1 MAKDILYD
9 DDARNGLA
17 AGIHKLADAVRVT
30 LGPKGRYVALE
41 STWGA
46 PAITND
52 GVTVAKQIELSNQVE
67 NMGAKMVIEAAE
79 KTNELAG
86 DGTTTATLLADV
98 FVSEGL
104 RLVAAGAE
112 ALAIRRGI
120 DKGVKAAVAA
130 IKEDAVQITD
140 RDQVRNIAF
149 ISSRNEQV
157 GETIAEAV
165 EAVGDTSGIACVDA
179 QVPGVEVEIV
189 KGIQYDRGWVSDSMV
204 TDHEHM
210 IGELENPL
218 ILITDYELMAVQ
230 PLIPL
235 LEQVVQAKRD
245 LFIISDDLR
254 REALHTIMLNTVR
267 GTFRTIATECPEF
280 KERRTLTL
288 EDIAIATGGTFISS
302 ELKMRL
308 EDVTIDMLG
317 SCDRVVASK
326 DSTIIIGGH
335 GDPVAIEKR
344 IENVKKE
351 IEETMSYFTK
361 ERYEERLQRLRGGVA
376 TIKIGAHTEAELKE
390 LKSRMEDALCATKA
404 AISEGVVPG
413 GGVAL
418 MNAARALDDLDVTPE
433 EQLGVDIVRKALEAP
448 LRTIAQNSGYEGV
461 IEVNRVRE
469 AEPGYGRDYKTGEF
483 GNMIE
488 MGIID
493 PAMVT
498 RIALESAAS
507 VASLVLITESTANEI
522 LVKGMY
528 LHDDSA
534 LNPSPAFPKY

>member
-1 MAKDILYD
+1 MAKEILYD
-9 DDARNGLA
+9 EDARNGLA
-17 AGIHKLADAVRVT
+17 NGIHKLADAVRVT

-41 STWGA
+41 SVWGA

-52 GVTVAKQIELSNQVE
+52 GVTVAKQIELADQVE

-104 RLVAAGAE
+104 RLVAAGAD

-120 DKGVKAAVAA
+120 DKGVKAAVAT
-130 IKEDAVQITD
+130 IKEDAVQITT
-140 RDQVRNIAF
+140 REQVRNIAY
-149 ISSRNEQV
+149 ISSRDEQV

-165 EAVGDTSGIACVDA
+165 EAVGDTTGIACVDA
-179 QVPGVEVEIV
+179 KVPGVEVEV
-189 KGIQYDRGWVSDSMV
+189 VEGIQYDRGWVSDSMV

-235 LEQVVQAKRD
+235 LEQVVQSKRD

-302 ELKMRL
+302 EMKMRL

-317 SCDRVVASK
+317 SCDRVVVSK
-326 DSTIIIGGH
+326 DSTLIIGGH
-335 GDPVAIEKR
+335 GDPAAVEKR

-351 IEETMSYFTK
+351 IEQTMSYFIK

-404 AISEGVVPG
+404 AIAEGVVAG
-413 GGVAL
+413 GGVAM
-418 MNAARALDDLDVTPE
+418 MNATRVLDTLDVTPQ
-433 EQLGVDIVRKALEAP
+433 EQLGVDIVRKALEFP
-448 LRTIAQNSGYEGV
+448 LRTIAQNSGFEGV
-461 IEVNRVRE
+461 IEANMVRE
-469 AEPGYGRDYKTGEF
+469 AEAGWGRDYKTGQT

-507 VASLVLITESTANEI
+507 VASLVLITESTASEI
-522 LVKGMY
+522 LVNGIR
-528 LHDDSA
+528 LNDDTPD
-534 LNPSPAFPKY
+534 PSKAFPKY